1 MIAQFR
7 NKPNVSKYYMLACG
21 KDRKP
26 YYHIDEET
34 AWRHFNIRK
43 KDTSSDAEWTLYH
56 VIEENDQKAMKVLD
70 MIKREK
76 PKTYRAIGS
85 QTYDE
90 KQTRERA
97 IETDAR
103 KESLEETLKYLAG
116 ELNAEEQ
123 ENERIPKV
131 RMK

>member
-70 MIKREK
+70 TIKREK
-76 PKTYRAIGS
+76 PKTYRARDS
-85 QTYDE
+85 NDQH
-90 KQTRERA
+90 KRA

-103 KESLEETLKYLAG
+103 RESLEETLKYLAG